1 MISIDKQ
8 IILTNNQKVL
18 SSQYKLDLI
27 HLTDSQCSFAIRWN
41 QELADPAEDG
51 ISWVC
56 LQMQLM
62 DGGDNELLILVLVS
76 PTNLV
81 VGEVDW
87 VYAILSYLSYYIVAW
102 GCHHHWIYLD
112 LYQILHSD
120 LFHSF
125 LQSTKKKQ
133 IREGPIKNYLTLT
146 LPKDNCQTVA

>member
-8 IILTNNQKVL
+8 IILNNNQKVL

-41 QELADPAEDG
+41 QELAEPAEDG

-81 VGEVDW
+81 VRERDW
-87 VYAILSYLSYYIVAW
+87 LYAILSYLSYYIVAW
-102 GCHHHWIYLD
+102 GCHQYYWIYHD
-112 LYQILHSD
+112 LSHILHSD
-120 LFHSF
+120 LFHSS
-125 LQSTKKKQ
+125 LQSIKDKQ
-133 IREGPIKNYLTLT
+133 ICKFLEHSS
-146 LPKDNCQTVA
+146 C